1 MASPSKN
8 KEVLMRDAA
17 LADIVVCDLSGFE
30 SGPSCTETLAWLGA
44 NVIKVERP
52 GTGEGA
58 RRAVG
63 DPPGV
68 DSWSHILLNANKKSV
83 TADLKAPEGMRLVH
97 RLIERSDVFIENFG
111 PGVIDKIGLD
121 YETVRAINPRI
132 IYAQIKGF
140 PSGSPWASFPAFDPV
155 GQAAGGSVAGTGT
168 PDGPPVRPGASIADS
183 GAGLHCAIGILAALH
198 QRERTGEGQRIE
210 VSMQEAVMNFTRTA
224 WQTYLATGQPAK
236 RGGGDFRS
244 APNGLFPCK
253 PFGMNDY
260 VQVFTSRWPGGRHWE
275 RLLEVIGRS
284 DLIGDE
290 RYATPSSRF
299 ERRDEVN
306 ALVTTW
312 TSERTKVEAMQ
323 ALGEA
328 GIPASAVFDA
338 ADLADDQYLRERGMV
353 VSYDHPVRG
362 RVTIPKL
369 PIQMSA
375 SSVPIA
381 PAPLLG
387 EHNEQVYSGMLGLP
401 VTELQEL
408 QRIGAI

>member
-1 MASPSKN
+1 MA
-8 KEVLMRDAA
+8 EAA
-17 LADIVVCDLSGFE
+17 LADIVVCDLSQFE
-30 SGPSCTETLAWLGA
+30 SGPACTETLAWLGA

-83 TADLKAPEGMRLVH
+83 TADLKTPGGMQLVH

-111 PGVIDKIGLD
+111 PGVIEKIGLD

-140 PSGSPWASFPAFDPV
+140 GSGSPWADFPAFDPV

-168 PDGPPVRPGASIADS
+168 PDGPPMRPGASIADS
-183 GAGLHCAIGILAALH
+183 GAGFHCAIGILAALH
-198 QRERTGEGQRIE
+198 QRSRTGEGQRIE

-236 RGGGDFRS
+236 RGGGDFLS

-253 PFGMNDY
+253 PFGANDY

-275 RLLEVIGRS
+275 RLIEVMGRS
-284 DLIGDE
+284 DLAGDP
-290 RYATPSSRF
+290 RYATPRDRF
-299 ERRDEVN
+299 DHRDEVN
-306 ALVTTW
+306 AIVTEW
-312 TSERTKVEAMQ
+312 TCARTKVEAME
-323 ALGEA
+323 ALGRA

-338 ADLADDQYLRERGMV
+338 ADLAADPYMRERSMV
-353 VSYDHPVRG
+353 VTYEHPVRG
-362 RVTIPKL
+362 TVTIPKL

-387 EHNEQVYSGMLGLP
+387 EHNEEIYVHMLGLP
-401 VTELQEL
+401 SAQLEEL
-408 QRIGAI
+408 QRSGAV